1 MGGGPCS
8 PGKYAVRGLTF
19 AAKTGEVHA
28 LLGHNGAGK
37 STAMNAIVSIVS
49 PTAGDVIVFG
59 ESAVSFPDRARARI
73 GLCPQFDI
81 LWGELTA
88 PEHLWIFA
96 RLKGVPSENI
106 PALIDAALLVVKLD
120 QVSK

>member
-1 MGGGPCS
+1 M
-8 PGKYAVRGLTF
+8 RGLTF

-73 GLCPQFDI
+73 GLCPQFGAFFFFFFFFF
-81 LWGELTA
+81 LFFFERSLFVVGG
-88 PEHLWIFA
+88 
-96 RLKGVPSENI
+96 RLV
-106 PALIDAALLVVKLD
+106 LLP
-120 QVSK
+120 

>member
-1 MGGGPCS
+1 M
-8 PGKYAVRGLTF
+8 RGLTF

-73 GLCPQFDI
+73 GLCPQFGAFFVGGGDPCWRS
-81 LWGELTA
+81 L
-88 PEHLWIFA
+88 
-96 RLKGVPSENI
+96 RGVAMSHASRRHPSS
-106 PALIDAALLVVKLD
+106 PLAAA
-120 QVSK
+120 QTFCGAS